1 MKKAAKT
8 LSILLTAAL
17 AGSMFTAYAEQATPE
32 TASGVYVAEMA
43 PAQDEETPELEYVT
57 LPGGRE
63 GFEQELKARSKLA
76 DQGGVSVAATYAETD
91 TNYTELCDRVTKA
104 IAARQEMVDI
114 HDLGITFDQIKAFA
128 GEPGTLAGGYK
139 VKNGIQ
145 YSFYKGEN
153 TVASLILSYYP
164 EEDCAKMDE
173 LVGRIKARVEQGKTD
188 LEKVMLLHN
197 EIVAATQ
204 YDMQVYDGGSDSDS
218 PIYTAYGV
226 FMNRVA
232 VCDGYTKAFACIA
245 NELGIPTVRLS
256 SEEMNHAWDLVQVDG
271 NWYEVDCTWD
281 DTAIDCLD
289 YGVCSYEYFMR
300 SSEDF
305 AEKCQHDGKD
315 IVGFYDSFD
324 VNMAEAAVDKTYDTA
339 WWVKFSENSSL
350 SIKSLIQLYDGDWY
364 FSRYGTMRWRDNLWD
379 GTDGNNLM
387 ETQMYMYGSALV
399 GDRVFGADNQ
409 GWNQA
414 IHEYKL
420 DSTNHTL
427 TWVKD
432 YAIKHKGIQAFDGKL
447 YYAASKDGLWGL
459 AELDIGTVSP
469 DPVPD
474 PDPKPNPEPGNDD
487 SYIVENNTVYGV
499 SEATTPEQFLA
510 ALGGENGLIV
520 QNLAPNGNV
529 GTGTQVCNAAGDVVM
544 TVVVYG
550 DLNGDAMIDS
560 SDLVLMRRAPLGV
573 TMLEGDFA
581 KAATFS
587 SKSGTVPTSQDLAQM
602 RRYQLKVV
610 SKLG

>member
-8 LSILLTAAL
+8 LSILLAAVL
-17 AGSMFTAYAEQATPE
+17 AGSMFTAFADQATPE
-32 TASGVYVAEMA
+32 TAEAAVSVAEAA
-43 PAQDEETPELEYVT
+43 PVQEEKTPELEYAT

-63 GFEQELKARSKLA
+63 GFEQELKARSELA
-76 DQGGVSVAATYAETD
+76 AQSGTGAAATYAEPD
-91 TNYTELCDRVTKA
+91 TRSAELRDRVAKA
-104 IAARQEMVDI
+104 IAEKQEIVDI
-114 HDLGITFDQIKAFA
+114 HDLGITFDQVKAFA

-139 VKNGIQ
+139 VKNGIR
-145 YSFYKGEN
+145 YSWYSGEN
-153 TVASLILSYYP
+153 TVANLALSYYP

-197 EIVAATQ
+197 EVVAATQ
-204 YDMQVYDGGSDSDS
+204 YDNALSGNETD
-218 PIYTAYGV
+218 YTPYGV
-226 FMNRVA
+226 LLDGVA
-232 VCDGYTKAFACIA
+232 VCDGYTKTFACIA
-245 NELGIPTVRLS
+245 NELGIPTIRLS

-324 VNMAEAAVDKTYDTA
+324 LNMADAAWDKTYDTA

-350 SIKSLIQLYDGDWY
+350 SIKGLIQLYDGDWY
-364 FSRYGTMRWRDNLWD
+364 FSRYGAMRWRDNLWD
-379 GTDGNNLM
+379 GTDTNNIM
-387 ETQMYMYGSALV
+387 ETQTYLYGGSLI
-399 GDRVFGADNQ
+399 GSRVFGADNQ
-409 GWNQA
+409 GWNQT

-432 YAIKHKGIQAFDGKL
+432 YAVTHKGIRAFDGKL
-447 YYAASKDGLWGL
+447 YYAATKEGLWGL
-459 AELDIGTVSP
+459 EQLDIGTVEP

-474 PDPKPNPEPGNDD
+474 PDPEPDPEPGADD
-487 SYIVENNTVYGV
+487 SYVVEDNTVYGV
-499 SEATTPEQFLA
+499 GEATTPERFLA
-510 ALGGENGLIV
+510 TLGGEDGLTV

-550 DLNGDAMIDS
+550 DLNGDAVIDS
-560 SDLVLMRRAPLGV
+560 SDLVLMRRALLGM
-573 TMLEGDFA
+573 TTLESDFA

-587 SKSGTVPTSQDLAQM
+587 SKNGTIPTSQDLAQM

-610 SKLG
+610 TKLG

>member
-17 AGSMFTAYAEQATPE
+17 VGSMFTAYAEQATPE

-281 DTAIDCLD
+281 DTEGAYMD
-289 YGVCSYEYFMR
+289 YGFCSYKYFMR
-300 SSEDF
+300 SETDF
-305 AEKCQHDGKD
+305 ANKCDHDGTD
-315 IVGFYDSFD
+315 VIGFYDGFD
-324 VNMAEAAVDKTYDTA
+324 KNMADAAVDKTYDDA
-339 WWVKFSENSSL
+339 WWVKLTEDNASG
-350 SIKSLIQLYDGDWY
+350 IMSLIQLYDGDWY
-364 FSRYGTMRWRDNLWD
+364 FAHNGVMRWRDNLWD
-379 GTDGNNLM
+379 GTDTFNRVEGDWW
-387 ETQMYMYGSALV
+387 MYGCSLI
-399 GDRVFGADNQ
+399 GNRVFGAEKERGSNK
-409 GWNQA
+409 
-414 IHEYKL
+414 ICECRL
-420 DSTNHTL
+420 DGNAHTL

-432 YAIKHKGIQAFDGKL
+432 YPVQNWGVKAFDDKL
-447 YYAASKDGLWGL
+447 YYAATMDKQWGL
-459 AELDIGTVSP
+459 QELDIGTVSP

-474 PDPKPNPEPGNDD
+474 PKPNPEPGNDD
-487 SYIVENNTVYGV
+487 SYVVENNTVYGV
-499 SEATTPEQFLA
+499 SEATTPERFLA
-510 ALGGENGLIV
+510 TLGGENGLTV

-550 DLNGDAMIDS
+550 DLNGDAVIDS
-560 SDLVLMRRAPLGV
+560 SDLVLMRRALLGM

>member
-76 DQGGVSVAATYAETD
+76 DQGGVSVAATYAELD
-91 TNYTELCDRVTKA
+91 TNYAELCERVIKA

-114 HDLGITFDQIKAFA
+114 HDLRITFDQIKAFA

-164 EEDCAKMDE
+164 EEDCAKMNE

-256 SEEMNHAWDLVQVDG
+256 SEEMNHAWNLVQVDG

-281 DTAIDCLD
+281 DTEGAYMD
-289 YGVCSYEYFMR
+289 YGFCSYKYFMR
-300 SSEDF
+300 SENDF
-305 AEKCQHDGKD
+305 ANKCDHDGTD
-315 IVGFYDSFD
+315 VIGFYDGFD
-324 VNMAEAAVDKTYDTA
+324 KNMADAAVDKTYDDA
-339 WWVKFSENSSL
+339 WWVKLTEDNASG
-350 SIKSLIQLYDGDWY
+350 IMSLIQLYDGDWY
-364 FSRYGTMRWRDNLWD
+364 FAHNGVMRWRDNLWD
-379 GTDGNNLM
+379 GTDTFNRVEGDCW
-387 ETQMYMYGSALV
+387 MYGCSLI
-399 GDRVFGADNQ
+399 GNRVFGAEKERGSNK
-409 GWNQA
+409 
-414 IHEYKL
+414 ICECRL
-420 DSTNHTL
+420 DGNAHTL

-432 YAIKHKGIQAFDGKL
+432 YPVQNWGVKAFDDKL
-447 YYAASKDGLWGL
+447 YYAATMGKQWGL
-459 AELDIGTVSP
+459 QELDIGTVSP

-474 PDPKPNPEPGNDD
+474 PKPNPEPGNDD
-487 SYIVENNTVYGV
+487 SYVVENNTVYGV
-499 SEATTPEQFLA
+499 SEATTPERFLA
-510 ALGGENGLIV
+510 TLGGENGLTV

-550 DLNGDAMIDS
+550 DLNGDAVIDS
-560 SDLVLMRRAPLGV
+560 SDLVLMRRALLGM

-587 SKSGTVPTSQDLAQM
+587 SKSGTVPTSQDLTQM